1 MYKRSSIVLAIV
13 MLLVCLDTGRASAQA
28 LEIVESAWTSGV
40 HDLQYVDKLGPNVPQ
55 HPLYLWLRV
64 AADEGALRELE
75 KKNMLPMRNRWRY
88 YAGIGTESESREVID
103 EIHLGVGTAELV
115 AKLEREI
122 AASPDGKFDWR
133 VWSMKSRIRPGD
145 WVVEVVYSDAGSTPV
160 PCRSQATNALEPCRF
175 EIRVQ

>member
-1 MYKRSSIVLAIV
+1 MYKRSSVVLAAV
-13 MLLVCLDTGRASAQA
+13 MMCGCFHSARAAAQS

-40 HDLQYVDKLGPNVPQ
+40 RDYQYVDRLGREVPQ
-55 HPLYLWLRV
+55 QPLYLWLRI

-88 YAGIGTESESREVID
+88 YAGKFTGSESREIID
-103 EIHLGVGTAELV
+103 EIRLGVGTAEV
-115 AKLEREI
+115 VPKLEREI

-145 WVVEVVYSDAGSTPV
+145 WVVEVIYSDIGSTPV
-160 PCRSQATNALEPCRF
+160 PCRSQDTNTLEPCRF